1 MRGHA
6 YARVQAEVFVSSAAV
21 ELRHRE
27 EQALAKRDRRKLFRL
42 CADTTSPAVVCAGR
56 GRAAIDYSGGGGTAF
71 STGSDGGASGPAAD
85 ATRAAIGASAVAE
98 LRKTQSELNLSLL
111 LLNSE
116 ATHREGPLHRGRRR
130 ERELTYVRLACNAIR
145 RNQTQSDAIR
155 RDQTRSGGRTQT
167 DAIRRTQTQSRR
179 LPMYGSKRSD
189 PKSIV
194 KNMPA
199 SIQLTSREAAPC
211 ES

>member
-1 MRGHA
+1 MGPSEGHPRGHA

-42 CADTTSPAVVCAGR
+42 GADTSSPAVVCTGR

-71 STGSDGGASGPAAD
+71 STGSDGGASGAAAD
-85 ATRAAIGASAVAE
+85 ATCAAIGASAVAE
-98 LRKTQSELNLSLL
+98 LRKAQGELNLSLL
-111 LLNSE
+111 LLDGE

-155 RDQTRSGGRTQT
+155 RDQAHSDGRT
-167 DAIRRTQTQSRR
+167 
-179 LPMYGSKRSD
+179 
-189 PKSIV
+189 
-194 KNMPA
+194 
-199 SIQLTSREAAPC
+199 
-211 ES
+211 